1 MAIGGDPICSRSSR
15 AGETKTAPHAARS
28 AFTLIELLV
37 VIAIISMLISML
49 TPSLS
54 RARAQA
60 KATVCMATLSEMMKG
75 LIAYGN
81 DFHFALPPAK
91 YEVKD
96 HPNVY
101 HGWAEALY
109 RTLYDDDDFSMAE
122 NFPVMRNLEGRFGLW
137 TCKETQQLTDSSGHY
152 RVYEYAWS
160 RGSLDKIKH
169 RIPILIDANPI
180 VTDPDDLLRSDIPK
194 LHIAGLEGEAYV
206 DERHYGGANF
216 SFNDGHAER
225 RTDLKE
231 KLAEDWDL
239 DPDTPNQ

>member
-1 MAIGGDPICSRSSR
+1 MPRT
-15 AGETKTAPHAARS
+15 AGPEQKSTAARP

-60 KATVCMATLSEMMKG
+60 KSTVCMATLSEMMKG

-81 DFHFALPPAK
+81 DYHFTLPPAK

-96 HPNVY
+96 HPGIY

-109 RTLYDDDDFSMAE
+109 RSLYDDDDFSMTD

-137 TCKETQQLTDSSGHY
+137 TCKETQQLTDSTGHF

-169 RIPILIDANPI
+169 RIPIIIDANPL
-180 VTDPDDLLRSDIPK
+180 VTDADDLLRSDIPK
-194 LHIAGLEGEAYV
+194 LHIAGLEGEAYI

-225 RTDLKE
+225 STNLKE
-231 KLAEDWDL
+231 ALAADWDL